1 MFLPTL
7 LGKGKQKEH
16 EYLYWEF
23 HEKGGKQALRYGNW
37 KGVRLFVG
45 SPEKT
50 TFELYDLSKD
60 IHEDNN
66 VAEQYPEMVKKIE
79 TLMQD
84 ARTESE
90 LFDFSRM

>member
-1 MFLPTL
+1 MTILW
-7 LGKGKQKEH
+7 
-16 EYLYWEF
+16 LYWEF
-23 HEKGGKQALRYGNW
+23 HEKGGRQALRYGNW

-45 SPEKT
+45 CLEKT

-79 TLMQD
+79 TLMQG